1 MVAAVLGLTF
11 AALSTLDYA
20 QHLDRRLHDVHCS
33 FIPGLTAGAD
43 EENPC
48 RAAMYSVYSAILR
61 DKYWGGVPISLFAVG
76 AFSFF
81 AGLSLYLLL
90 AGKAASR
97 RALLFYAIFGSTP
110 LAVSL
115 VMFFISATRLGS
127 FCKTCVGIY
136 VSSALLAIGA
146 IMAYVRAS
154 KDSGATMDMAEPLY
168 AHKSPHA
175 APPPRPVA
183 ERPAGAWAWVAIW
196 AVLLAFFALL
206 PPLVYASSVPDQAE
220 FLK

>member
-90 AGKAASR
+90 AGNAAPR
-97 RALLFYAIFGSTP
+97 RAVLFYAIFGSTP

-136 VSSALLAIGA
+136 VSSALLATGA
-146 IMAYVRAS
+146 IMAYLRARNES
-154 KDSGATMDMAEPLY
+154 DAVDMAEPLY

-175 APPPRPVA
+175 APRPIA
-183 ERPAGAWAWVAIW
+183 RRPAGGWAWLGIW
-196 AVLLAFFALL
+196 AVLLGFFALV
-206 PPLVYASSVPDQAE
+206 PPFVYASSVPDQAE

>member
-1 MVAAVLGLTF
+1 MQQASKTPAILGLTGSLLGLVF
-11 AALSTLDYA
+11 ASYSTVDYA

-61 DKYWGGVPISLFAVG
+61 GQYWGGIPISLFAVG

-81 AGLSLYLLL
+81 AGFSLYLLL

-97 RALLFYAIFGSTP
+97 RALLFYALFGSTP

-136 VSSALLAIGA
+136 VSSALLATGA
-146 IMAYVRAS
+146 IMAYLRAS
-154 KDSGATMDMAEPLY
+154 KESGAIDMAEPLY

-206 PPLVYASSVPDQAE
+206 PP
-220 FLK
+220 